1 MAAPD
6 PSHLVEHR
14 LCGVRVLED
23 IPHREIRHDVGMH
36 EYSEGE
42 CHQPELQERRGLR
55 QIHQRTAAHGCPDQR
70 HGALQKRHEKREH
83 EGEMADLYEHL
94 TAPRSVNK
102 FPWIG
107 KITAKTFKS
116 PPRTAHP
123 LENRIPDHS
132 LTPEFP
138 CANEPGIFSPELG
151 MNDA

>member
-1 MAAPD
+1 
-6 PSHLVEHR
+6 
-14 LCGVRVLED
+14 
-23 IPHREIRHDVGMH
+23 MH

-42 CHQPELQERRGLR
+42 RHQPELQERRGLR
-55 QIHQRTAAHGCPDQR
+55 QIHQRPAAYGCANQR
-70 HGALQKRHEKREH
+70 DGPLYGGHEKRED
-83 EGEMADLYEHL
+83 ESEMADLYEHP

-107 KITAKTFKS
+107 KITAKNFKS

-138 CANEPGIFSPELG
+138 CGDEPGIFSPEPG